1 MSREKSYIVRKSNL
15 FCSNKERSYLVK
27 EAKEVRTVKEVMACD
42 VFRTHNLYKPNTY
55 HQGSILNVH
64 WEDVA
69 KRRKFPRLFKILFVY
84 LLPGKLLF

>member
-1 MSREKSYIVRKSNL
+1 MSRKKSFIVRKSNL
-15 FCSNKERSYLVK
+15 VCSDKERSYLVK

-55 HQGSILNVH
+55 HQGSVLNVH

-69 KRRKFPRLFKILFVY
+69 KRRKFPILLKIFVNF
-84 LLPGKLLF
+84 LPGKLLF